1 MDNFNRFGKN
11 VTASFEAIVRE
22 ARNSKRCDM
31 DRSIRVMERF
41 MESVRRDVKRGDS
54 SNEFDDKYKCGEC
67 GGMTV
72 LKPKN
77 GYDFD
82 RIVTK

>member
-41 MESVRRDVKRGDS
+41 MDSVRRDVTRGAS
-54 SNEFDDKYKCGEC
+54 SIEFDDK
-67 GGMTV
+67 T
-72 LKPKN
+72 PKSTE
-77 GYDFD
+77 
-82 RIVTK
+82 IK